1 MIYSINS
8 YTYITTMEE
17 NMKEILKYLKSIAKS
32 LETIA
37 KVENEENKREIAEM
51 KQEIKDKEKEKQE
64 AIDDANEVIAILESE
79 NLEISKQVKDQII
92 SSLKD

>member
-1 MIYSINS
+1 
-8 YTYITTMEE
+8 MEE

-37 KVENEENKREIAEM
+37 KVENEENKREIL
-51 KQEIKDKEKEKQE
+51 EKENISISQK
-64 AIDDANEVIAILESE
+64 AKD
-79 NLEISKQVKDQII
+79 EIT